1 MLVVMGSGGETVRE
15 TVACAQRARRACRR
29 GAGAAVPAV
38 PGAGAAS
45 RRCPRPCASIAV
57 LDRTK
62 EPGSIGEPL
71 FLDTVAALTESFARR
86 RAGGDAE
93 GRRRPLRPVLEGVH
107 AGHGRRRV
115 RRAGAASGRG
125 AGSRS
130 ASTTTS
136 PGRAS
141 TTTRRS
147 TSSRPRRCARS
158 SSASARTGRS
168 ARTRT
173 RSRSSAPRRACTRRA
188 TSSTTRR
195 SPARRR
201 SRTCASGRSRS
212 GRPTSCSRRASSAA
226 TSSGCSTGSTCSA
239 AAADGATLLLNC
251 PRPPDEV
258 WDALSR
264 PVQEQ
269 ILAKHIDAVR
279 DRRRPDRPR
288 GRPRRTD
295 QHRPA
300 DLLLRPLRRAAAR
313 AGDRADQGGGR
324 QDLRPARRRGG
335 RAQPGR
341 GRPRAGRSA
350 PGRGARAGDGDAAS
364 CRRSSPRTR
373 PSSFAPS
380 PRRCW
385 PAAATSCR
393 SARCRWTAPI
403 RAARRPT
410 RSATSRSWSRSGTPT
425 CASSAATAASSA
437 RTA

>member
-1 MLVVMGSGGETVRE
+1 MAQVRLYRPFPAQALAEALPATVRH
-15 TVACAQRARRACRR
+15 V
-29 GAGAAVPAV
+29 
-38 PGAGAAS
+38 
-45 RRCPRPCASIAV
+45 AV

-71 FLDTVAALTESFARR
+71 FLDTVAALTESF
-86 RAGGDAE
+86 GDGE
-93 GRRRPLRPVLEGVH
+93 REVMPTDRRRPLRPVLEGVH
-107 AGHGRRRV
+107 AGDGRRRV
-115 RRAGAASGRG
+115 RRAGAESGRG

-136 PGRAS
+136 PGRAW

-173 RSRSSAPRRACTRRA
+173 RSRSSATRACTRRA

-201 SRTCASGRSRS
+201 SRTCASARSRS
-212 GRPTSCSRRASSAA
+212 APPTSCSRRASSAA

-258 WDALSR
+258 WEALSR

-295 QHRPA
+295 EHRPP
-300 DLLLRPLRRAAAR
+300 DLLLRPLRSPAAR

-324 QDLRPARRRGG
+324 QDLRPARRRG
-335 RAQPGR
+335 RRTQPGR
-341 GRPRAGRSA
+341 RRPRARS
-350 PGRGARAGDGDAAS
+350 
-364 CRRSSPRTR
+364 T
-373 PSSFAPS
+373 APS
-380 PRRCW
+380 
-385 PAAATSCR
+385 
-393 SARCRWTAPI
+393 
-403 RAARRPT
+403 RASP
-410 RSATSRSWSRSGTPT
+410 SR
-425 CASSAATAASSA
+425 
-437 RTA
+437 